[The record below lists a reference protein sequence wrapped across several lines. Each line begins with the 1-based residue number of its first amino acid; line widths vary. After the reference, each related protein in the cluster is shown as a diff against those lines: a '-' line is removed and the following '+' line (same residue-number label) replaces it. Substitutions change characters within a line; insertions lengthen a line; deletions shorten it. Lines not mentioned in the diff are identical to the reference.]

1 MRLVIGF
8 IAAMLS
14 VLVFHQPIILLLSK
28 IGLLPATAVVYN
40 MAPLANAPA
49 LVANTLKGFG
59 LTGWP
64 ILFNLLFWG
73 GLWGALFGAIHQRIP
88 GGLMLIKGLIFGLLI
103 LVLSNWLLLPF
114 IRGSLL
120 GLPNQAYFANAF
132 AGGKFDAMR
141 LLPGLLIQGGF
152 GIGVGLFYSLMR
164 RDA

>member
-28 IGLLPATAVVYN
+28 IGLLPVTSVVYN

-49 LVANTLKGFG
+49 VVANTLKGFG

-64 ILFNLLFWG
+64 ILFNQLFWG
-73 GLWGALFGAIHQRIP
+73 GLWGVLFGAVHHRIP
-88 GGLMLIKGLIFGLLI
+88 GGLMLIKGLIFGFLI
-103 LVLSNWLLLPF
+103 LLFSNWLLLPL
-114 IRGSLL
+114 IRGTLL

-132 AGGKFDAMR
+132 AGGAFDYMR
-141 LLPGLLIQGGF
+141 LVPGLMIQGAF
-152 GIGVGLFYSLMR
+152 GIGLGLFYGLMR
-164 RDA
+164 RNA